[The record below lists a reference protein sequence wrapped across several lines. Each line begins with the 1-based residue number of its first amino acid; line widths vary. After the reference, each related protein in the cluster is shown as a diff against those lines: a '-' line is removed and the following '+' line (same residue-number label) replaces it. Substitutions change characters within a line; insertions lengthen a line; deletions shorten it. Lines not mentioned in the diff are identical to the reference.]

1 MTVTK
6 EQFKNSIIDGIKAG
20 RLDPCNGV
28 EFGEIYT
35 NRPQYYW
42 TVEHDQVVEGSPY
55 YVDQDQSG
63 FHFGVTIDDIENYTE
78 KGFDELSEDEVKQAM
93 LGIIEDYGVD
103 DWYDLYIMCKR

>member
-1 MTVTK
+1 MTK
-6 EQFKNSIIDGIKAG
+6 EEFLKQIVEGIKAG
-20 RLDPCNGV
+20 RLDPCNEV
-28 EFGEIYT
+28 EFGEIDT

-63 FHFGVTIDDIENYTE
+63 FHFGITIDDIESYAE

-93 LGIIEDYGVD
+93 LGIIDDYGID
-103 DWYDLYIMCKR
+103 DWYDQYQESLED